1 MDTSR
6 IDGVKAPQHFKT
18 PRSRFIY
25 YFTHLVLR
33 DALDG
38 DVGHGLFL
46 SSFKHLGVLAG
57 ADLVEDVVLVHCL
70 FLVLLCGLWA
80 SAPQR

>member
-6 IDGVKAPQHFKT
+6 IDGVKAPQHRGT
-18 PRSRFIY
+18 PRSRLVDDFA
-25 YFTHLVLR
+25 HLVLG

-38 DVGHGLFL
+38 HVRDGLL
-46 SSFKHLGVLAG
+46 LAALEDLGVLAG

-70 FLVLLCGLWA
+70 FLVLLCVLWA